1 MNKLLFSAF
10 LLLALSTIVVNTY
23 GQVSNLSIDEV
34 YDKYR
39 DSLKT
44 TPYPWILP
52 IMGAKVR
59 KLGFD
64 IPYPVG
70 VMVTYGH
77 SRQQLTIDNLAV
89 SFNPDNL
96 VDVSSWARLQSMQ
109 ANVDAA
115 VARADVWLLP
125 FLNVFGVV
133 GRIRAIS
140 NVHLGLPID
149 LKFNVTSE
157 GTNAG
162 WGTVVAGGVGPMV
175 MTGNFVQNWTWTGAL
190 GKPSMTTLF
199 DARVGYM
206 KRFRRKPDMNL
217 VFLVGAS
224 YLGLS
229 RESSGSADLEKLVG
243 ITPEG
248 KQEAAD
254 QLDAWY
260 GELTDPAQELLGGI
274 YDGLSSWLRNDES
287 SFLYYKFDKSLYYP
301 ISMTVGVNY
310 QLNHR
315 WMFNGIYTF
324 LGSRE
329 QITLSLNYRFGFRG
343 KNFLEGLTL

>member
-1 MNKLLFSAF
+1 MNKLLLNAF
-10 LLLALSTIVVNTY
+10 LLLALSTIIVSAY
-23 GQVSNLSIDEV
+23 GQVSNLSLDEV

-44 TPYPWILP
+44 TDYPWTLP

-77 SRQQLTIDNLAV
+77 STQQLTIDNLAV

-96 VDVSSWARLQSMQ
+96 VDVSSFARLQSMQ
-109 ANVDAA
+109 ANVDAY

-133 GRIRAIS
+133 GRIRALS

-149 LKFNVTSE
+149 LKFNVTNE

-190 GKPSMTTLF
+190 SKPSMTTLF
-199 DARVGYM
+199 DGRVGYM
-206 KRFRRKPDMNL
+206 MRFRRKPDKNL

-229 RESSGSADLEKLVG
+229 RESSGTADLEKLVG

-248 KQEAAD
+248 KQEAAG

-287 SFLYYKFDKSLYYP
+287 SLLYYKFNKSLYYP
-301 ISMTVGVNY
+301 VSMTLGVNY

-315 WMFNGIYTF
+315 WQFNSIYTF

-329 QITLSLNYRFGFRG
+329 QITVSLNYRFGLRG

>member
-1 MNKLLFSAF
+1 MNKLLLSAF
-10 LLLALSTIVVNTY
+10 LFLALSIIVVNTY
-23 GQVSNLSIDEV
+23 GQVSNMSIDEV

-64 IPYPVG
+64 LPYPFG
-70 VMVTYGH
+70 VMATYGH
-77 SRQQLTIDNLAV
+77 SRQQITIDNLAV
-89 SFNPDNL
+89 SFDPNNL
-96 VDVSSWARLQSMQ
+96 VDVSSFARLQSMQ
-109 ANVDAA
+109 ANVDAY
-115 VARADVWLLP
+115 VARADFWLLP

-133 GRIRAIS
+133 GRIRAVS

-149 LKFNVTSE
+149 LKFNVISE

-162 WGTVVAGGVGPMV
+162 WGTVLAGGIGPMV
-175 MTGNFVQNWTWTGAL
+175 MTGNFVQNWSWTGEL
-190 GKPSMTTLF
+190 GKPARSTLM
-199 DARVGYM
+199 DGRVGYM
-206 KRFRRKPDMNL
+206 MRFRRKPDMNL

-224 YLGLS
+224 YLGLE
-229 RESSGSADLEKLVG
+229 RESSGTADLEKLVG

-254 QLDAWY
+254 QLDEWY

-274 YDGLSSWLRNDES
+274 YNGLSGWLRNEES
-287 SFLYYKFDKSLYYP
+287 SVLHFRFNKSLYYP
-301 ISMTVGVNY
+301 VSMTLGVNY

-315 WMFNGIYTF
+315 FQFSGIYTF

-329 QITLSLNYRFGFRG
+329 QISLSLSYRFGLRG
-343 KNFLEGLTL
+343 KNFMEGFTL

>member
-1 MNKLLFSAF
+1 MNKLLLKTF
-10 LLLALSTIVVNTY
+10 LLVALSIIVVNTY
-23 GQVSNLSIDEV
+23 GQISNLSLGEV

-44 TPYPWILP
+44 TPYPWTLP

-77 SRQQLTIDNLAV
+77 SIQKLTIDDLAV
-89 SFNPDNL
+89 SFSPDNL
-96 VDVSSWARLQSMQ
+96 VDISSWARLQSMQ

-115 VARADVWLLP
+115 VARADFWLLP

-133 GRIRAIS
+133 GRIKAVS
-140 NVHLGLPID
+140 NVHLALPID

-162 WGTVVAGGVGPMV
+162 WGAVVAGGVGPMV
-175 MTGNFVQNWTWTGAL
+175 MTANFVQNWTWTGAL
-190 GKPSMTTLF
+190 GKPSLATLF
-199 DARVGYM
+199 DARVGHM
-206 KRFRRKPDMNL
+206 IRFRRKPDMNL

-229 RESSGSADLEKLVG
+229 KESSGSANLEKLVG

-248 KQEAAD
+248 KREAAE

-260 GELTDPAQELLGGI
+260 DELTDPAQELLGGV
-274 YDGLSSWLRNDES
+274 YDGLSNWLRNDEGS
-287 SFLYYKFDKSLYYP
+287 LLYYRFTKSLYYP
-301 ISMTVGVNY
+301 ISMTLGFNY

-315 WMFNGIYTF
+315 FQFNGIYTF
-324 LGSRE
+324 LGSRQ
-329 QITLSLNYRFGFRG
+329 QISLSFNYRFGFRG

>member
-1 MNKLLFSAF
+1 MNKLLINAF
-10 LLLALSTIVVNTY
+10 LLLALSIIVVNAN
-23 GQVSNLSIDEV
+23 GQVTNLSLGEV

-44 TPYPWILP
+44 TPYPWTLP

-77 SRQQLTIDNLAV
+77 SIQQLTIDDLAI

-96 VDVSSWARLQSMQ
+96 VDVSGFARLQSMQ

-115 VARADVWLLP
+115 VARVDFWLLP

-133 GRIRAIS
+133 GRIRAVS

-149 LKFNVTSE
+149 LNFNVTNE

-162 WGTVVAGGVGPMV
+162 WGAVVAGGVGPMV
-175 MTGNFVQNWTWTGAL
+175 MTGNFVQNWSWTGNL
-190 GKPSMTTLF
+190 GKPSTSILF
-199 DARVGYM
+199 DGRVGYM
-206 KRFRRKPDMNL
+206 MRFRRKPEKNL

-224 YLGLS
+224 YLGLN
-229 RESSGSADLEKLVG
+229 RVSSGVADLEKLAG
-243 ITPEG
+243 ITPEA
-248 KQEAAD
+248 KKEAAD
-254 QLDAWY
+254 QLDEWY
-260 GELTDPAQELLGGI
+260 GDLTDPAKELMGGI
-274 YDGLSSWLRNDES
+274 YDGLSGWLRNDES
-287 SFLYYKFDKSLYYP
+287 GNLHFRFSKRLYYP
-301 ISMTVGVNY
+301 ISMTLGFNY
-310 QLNHR
+310 QLNNR
-315 WMFNGIYTF
+315 FSFNGIYTF

-329 QITLSLNYRFGFRG
+329 QISLSFNYRFGLRG
-343 KNFLEGLTL
+343 KNFLEGFTL

>member
-1 MNKLLFSAF
+1 MNKLLLNAF
-10 LLLALSTIVVNTY
+10 LLLALSTIIVSAY
-23 GQVSNLSIDEV
+23 GQVSNLSLDEV

-44 TPYPWILP
+44 TDYPWTLP

-77 SRQQLTIDNLAV
+77 STQQLTIDNLAV

-96 VDVSSWARLQSMQ
+96 VDVSSFARLQSMQ
-109 ANVDAA
+109 ANVDAY

-133 GRIRAIS
+133 GRIRALS

-149 LKFNVTSE
+149 LKFNVTNE

-190 GKPSMTTLF
+190 SKPSMTTLF
-199 DARVGYM
+199 DGRVGYM
-206 KRFRRKPDMNL
+206 MRFRRKPDKNL

-248 KQEAAD
+248 KQEAAE

-274 YDGLSSWLRNDES
+274 YDGLSGWLRNDES
-287 SFLYYKFDKSLYYP
+287 SLLYYKFDKSLYYP
-301 ISMTVGVNY
+301 VSMTVGVNY

>member
-1 MNKLLFSAF
+1 MNKLLLNAF
-10 LLLALSTIVVNTY
+10 LLLALSTIIVSAY
-23 GQVSNLSIDEV
+23 GQVSNLSLDEV

-44 TPYPWILP
+44 TDYPWTLP

-77 SRQQLTIDNLAV
+77 STQQLTIDNLAV

-96 VDVSSWARLQSMQ
+96 VDVSSFARLQSMQ
-109 ANVDAA
+109 ANVDAY

-133 GRIRAIS
+133 GRIRALS

-149 LKFNVTSE
+149 LKFNVTNE

-190 GKPSMTTLF
+190 SKPSMTTLF
-199 DARVGYM
+199 DGRVGYM
-206 KRFRRKPDMNL
+206 MRFRRKPDKNL

-274 YDGLSSWLRNDES
+274 YDGLSGWLRNDES
-287 SFLYYKFDKSLYYP
+287 SLLYYKFTKACTIQS
-301 ISMTVGVNY
+301 V
-310 QLNHR
+310 
-315 WMFNGIYTF
+315 
-324 LGSRE
+324 
-329 QITLSLNYRFGFRG
+329 
-343 KNFLEGLTL
+343 